1 MDAMA
6 RTARG
11 GTLDGS
17 RTESP
22 THSHAHPDS
31 GGAPPAAGND
41 PVHGPHQQTKAVLN
55 RLSRTEGHVRAV
67 RRMVEEGRDCA
78 DVLIQLA
85 AIRSAVD
92 RVARLVLE
100 DHVESCLRQA
110 VSNGT
115 PDDEWDSLKTALDRF
130 IS

>member
-1 MDAMA
+1 MA

-11 GTLDGS
+11 AALKAVPAEPHPHD
-17 RTESP
+17 
-22 THSHAHPDS
+22 HAAAHPPADGPDS
-31 GGAPPAAGND
+31 
-41 PVHGPHQQTKAVLN
+41 VHGPHQQTRSVLN

-110 VSNGT
+110 VTNGT
-115 PDDEWDSLKTALDRF
+115 PDDEWESLKTALDRF

>member
-11 GTLDGS
+11 GTLNGS

-22 THSHAHPDS
+22 PHSHPLPEA
-31 GGAPPAAGND
+31 GGAPPGAGND
-41 PVHGPHQQTKAVLN
+41 PIHGPHQQTKAVLN

>member
-1 MDAMA
+1 MNPMS

-11 GTLDGS
+11 GALDGPQ
-17 RTESP
+17 TE
-22 THSHAHPDS
+22 AHPHRHANADTA
-31 GGAPPAAGND
+31 GAPAPAERD
-41 PVHGPHQQTKAVLN
+41 PIHGPHQQTRAVLN

>member
-1 MDAMA
+1 MA
-6 RTARG
+6 RTVRG
-11 GTLDGS
+11 AALKTVQAEPHPHG
-17 RTESP
+17 
-22 THSHAHPDS
+22 HAAAHPPTD
-31 GGAPPAAGND
+31 GLD
-41 PVHGPHQQTKAVLN
+41 PVHGPHQQTRSVLN

-110 VSNGT
+110 VTNGT
-115 PDDEWDSLKTALDRF
+115 PDDEWESLKTALDRF

>member
-1 MDAMA
+1 M
-6 RTARG
+6 G
-11 GTLDGS
+11 GNASDKAGAVDD
-17 RTESP
+17 
-22 THSHAHPDS
+22 HQHGA
-31 GGAPPAAGND
+31 GAPGA
-41 PVHGPHQQTKAVLN
+41 HGHKPHQQTKAVLN

-78 DVLIQLA
+78 DILIQLA

-92 RVARLVLE
+92 RVARVVLE

-110 VSNGT
+110 ATNGT
-115 PDDEWDSLKTALDRF
+115 PDDEWESLKTALDRF

>member
-1 MDAMA
+1 MRSMA
-6 RTARG
+6 RTAR
-11 GTLDGS
+11 S
-17 RTESP
+17 AAPKAVQTEP
-22 THSHAHPDS
+22 LPHDHAPAH
-31 GGAPPAAGND
+31 PPAAGAAGLD
-41 PVHGPHQQTKAVLN
+41 PVHGPHQQTRSVLN
-55 RLSRTEGHVRAV
+55 RLARTEGHVRAV

-85 AIRSAVD
+85 AIRAAVD

-115 PDDEWDSLKTALDRF
+115 PDDEWESLKTALDRF